1 MKLARKCKCKVCK
14 KSLMSDEA
22 FCITINTASKPKNIY
37 YCNEEEYRKVQSE
50 IYFWKQCQLIT
61 DEILGYPIINN
72 QRNKLLSEILNY
84 GYTREELYDC
94 IKEQANYISEC
105 LRYRNDIDTEYG
117 KLCYMFAIIKGSI
130 KDITDRNRRNNHIEE
145 IKREEVEIVEDHYE
159 EVVVPTNKRK
169 TLLGRLGGI

>member
-1 MKLARKCKCKVCK
+1 MR
-14 KSLMSDEA
+14 
-22 FCITINTASKPKNIY
+22 NIY
-37 YCNEEEYRKVQSE
+37 IE
-50 IYFWKQCQLIT
+50 T
-61 DEILGYPIINN
+61 DENFRVTKIHRMPFDPNN
-72 QRNKLLSEILNY
+72 GM

-94 IKEQANYISEC
+94 IKEQANYISDC

-117 KLCYMFAIIKGSI
+117 KLCYMFTIIKGSI

>member
-1 MKLARKCKCKVCK
+1 MARKCKCKVCK
-14 KSLMSDEA
+14 KDLMSDEA
-22 FCITINTASKPKNIY
+22 FCITINTTSKPKNVY
-37 YCNEEEYRKVQSE
+37 YCNEEEYRKEQSD

-72 QRNKLLSEILNY
+72 QRNKLLSEILNS

-105 LRYRNDIDTEYG
+105 LGYRSDIDTEYG

-130 KDITDRNRRNNHIEE
+130 KDITDRKKQKHKKEE
-145 IKREEVEIVEDHYE
+145 MIQKAVENVEYTNIKTRKKKQ
-159 EVVVPTNKRK
+159 TNSIMDILR
-169 TLLGRLGGI
+169 G